1 MPTSNV
7 TDPHGDRQKA
17 RLRGIA
23 AEGLVAELL
32 ETMGWRILARN
43 WRGGGGELDL
53 VARRAD
59 LIRFVEVKHRIDIE
73 ADPIRPAQVRRLRA
87 AARAWMAKQRGSDWS
102 EACFWLAE
110 VDAHNGVEWCLDP
123 F

>member
-1 MPTSNV
+1 MSTSNV
-7 TDPHGDRQKA
+7 TGPRGERQDA

-53 VARRAD
+53 IARRAG
-59 LIRFVEVKHRIDIE
+59 LVRFVEVKHRVDTE
-73 ADPIRPAQVRRLRA
+73 AEPIRPAQVRRLRA
-87 AARAWMAKQRGSDWS
+87 AARAWMANQRGADWS
-102 EACFWLAE
+102 ETCFWLAE